1 MPTDSTPTAAKI
13 AADRMVLIARISLIC
28 PFLVVF
34 LALIAGRIEPP
45 ARTIAELAGALLAV
59 IGLLCGIVALTR
71 GRRSA
76 GATVAVQG
84 GIGFLISLV
93 FVGIVLNDY
102 LRARQQAQS
111 VPGPGAPPTEGV
123 FPAAQRLAEALARF
137 VARTT
142 ELDQRLAAAA
152 KPLADSP
159 VLKVAEVKSTADLD
173 ARRKLVEAFLG
184 ASQALDQHL
193 AQALPFIQSQLANN
207 GMAAA
212 EAGEIAAQFLKSLE
226 PQISLSRQIREV
238 ENQYSR
244 TLIEALDLL
253 SRHRNQWEAS
263 PEGDPR
269 FTDDTL
275 AQQYSGL
282 LQRLTEL
289 ETRDLELKQK
299 LSNPA

>member
-1 MPTDSTPTAAKI
+1 MPTNPNPTAANA

-28 PFLVVF
+28 PFLVVL

-45 ARTIAELAGALLAV
+45 SRTIAELAGGLLALV
-59 IGLLCGIVALTR
+59 GLLCGIAALTR
-71 GRRSA
+71 GRRSS

-84 GIGFLISLV
+84 GIGFVISLV

-111 VPGPGAPPTEGV
+111 DPRPGTPLTEGV
-123 FPAAQRLAEALARF
+123 FPTAQRLAEALARF

-152 KPLADSP
+152 KPLGESP

-173 ARRKLVEAFLG
+173 ARRKLVEAFLE
-184 ASQALDQHL
+184 ASQALNQHL
-193 AQALPFIQSQLANN
+193 AQAQPFIENQLSNS
-207 GMAAA
+207 GMPAA
-212 EAGEIAAQFLKSLE
+212 EASEIAAQFLKSLE
-226 PQISLSRQIREV
+226 PQISISLQIRAV

-253 SRHRNQWEAS
+253 SRHRDGWEAS
-263 PEGDPR
+263 PEGAPR
-269 FTDDTL
+269 FADDAL
-275 AQQYSGL
+275 ARQYSDL

-299 LSNPA
+299 LSNPG

>member
-1 MPTDSTPTAAKI
+1 MTTNPNPTAANV

-28 PFLVVF
+28 PFLVVL

-45 ARTIAELAGALLAV
+45 SRTIAELAGGLLAV
-59 IGLLCGIVALTR
+59 IGLLCGIAALTR

-76 GATVAVQG
+76 GTTVAVQG

-111 VPGPGAPPTEGV
+111 DPGPGTPRTEGV

-152 KPLADSP
+152 KPLGESP

-173 ARRKLVEAFLG
+173 ARRKLVEAFLE
-184 ASQALDQHL
+184 ASQALNQHL
-193 AQALPFIQSQLANN
+193 AQAQPFIESQLSN
-207 GMAAA
+207 GGMPAA
-212 EAGEIAAQFLKSLE
+212 EASEIAAQFLKNLE
-226 PQISLSRQIREV
+226 PQISTSLQIREI
-238 ENQYSR
+238 ENLYSQ
-244 TLIEALDLL
+244 TLIETLDLL
-253 SRHRNQWEAS
+253 SRQRDGWVAS

-269 FTDDTL
+269 FADDAL
-275 AQQYSGL
+275 ARQYSGL
-282 LQRLTEL
+282 LQRLNEL
-289 ETRDLELKQK
+289 ETRDLELKRK
-299 LSNPA
+299 LSNPG